1 MLGSHSPLPQSV
13 FFLNGKYFP
22 SQRRV
27 GTSFLCI
34 SELQRLSNPDR
45 YVCIEN
51 GSKNHPG
58 GLKDTGPNK
67 VFLFIEM

>member
-1 MLGSHSPLPQSV
+1 MLGSHSPLLQSV

-22 SQRRV
+22 SQRQI
-27 GTSFLCI
+27 GTFLCI
-34 SELQRLSNPDR
+34 SELQCLSNPDR
-45 YVCIEN
+45 YVYIEN